1 MGQTAEPV
9 IGRIGSQGQG
19 VFGIEYQYQNVLE
32 GKDGK
37 EVRSV
42 AANGL
47 PIPGAPISYV
57 APKPGSSITLT
68 IDPALQ
74 YYAEQALAGEI
85 QSTRALGGTAVVMDV
100 ATGQILA
107 MASLMAPAPTGALWP
122 WLAVIGVLSG
132 LELVAYLV
140 GGSDRHAWPTL
151 SALYDGASAH
161 EWAKGVFAAL
171 WLAMGWGLFRR

>member
-1 MGQTAEPV
+1 MTRGVSERPRQTPP
-9 IGRIGSQGQG
+9 GDR
-19 VFGIEYQYQNVLE
+19 
-32 GKDGK
+32 
-37 EVRSV
+37 R
-42 AANGL
+42 L
-47 PIPGAPISYV
+47 P
-57 APKPGSSITLT
+57 
-68 IDPALQ
+68 
-74 YYAEQALAGEI
+74 
-85 QSTRALGGTAVVMDV
+85 RALLLVGLALGAADAGWV
-100 ATGQILA
+100 ATTVPFTAGA
-107 MASLMAPAPTGALWP
+107 DAAVAVGFALMAVPAVRALRGRRRRGGAARPPAPTGALWP